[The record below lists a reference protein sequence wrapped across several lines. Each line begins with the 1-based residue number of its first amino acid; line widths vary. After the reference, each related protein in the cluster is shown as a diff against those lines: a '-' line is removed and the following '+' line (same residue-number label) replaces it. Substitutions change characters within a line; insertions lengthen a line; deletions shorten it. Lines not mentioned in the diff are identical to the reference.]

1 MQPTSSPR
9 RLGAR
14 PGTFLLAGAFVTGML
29 LFTHAGCGSTDC
41 ETADD
46 CQDQNGNPSTGQ
58 QWVCINKTCETRSTE
73 TDAGTR
79 DAGSDSGVPDSGI
92 PDSGTDAGTV
102 SVQIL
107 AFNDFHGQLEA
118 PAGSGGQIQVGV
130 LPDGG
135 PDRVNAGGVTYFA
148 KHIQDLR
155 ETNPNTV
162 VVSAGDLI
170 GATPLLSALF
180 HDEPTIEAMN
190 KIGIDLVA
198 VGNHEFDEGSPE
210 LLRMQ
215 TGGCHPVDGCQDGDG
230 FEGARFKYLAANVA
244 TAADRTLFPRYD
256 IRTFE
261 GVKIAF
267 IGMTLEGTPEIVTPT
282 YVSGLSFKDEVETV
296 NKLVPEL
303 KQQGVRAIVVVVH
316 EGGVAATGALVNEC
330 KGTGTADGL
339 ISGAIVDIAKGIDNE
354 VDVIVSGHTHNAYN
368 CSIGGKLVTSAA
380 SVGRLVTDIDL
391 KLDRTTGD
399 VVEAKANNV
408 IVTRTVTEDTGV
420 KDLVAK
426 YQARATPLA
435 NRVIGYVA
443 ATLMTPGNQKDP
455 AGQSTMGF
463 VIADAQLA
471 ATKPANMGGAQIAF
485 MNPGGVRADI
495 VEGEVT
501 YGEAFTTQP
510 FGNSLVTLTLTG
522 AQIEAVLE
530 RQWQQSGSAVIT
542 RILQPS
548 AGFSY
553 TFDANQPIG
562 SRIDPATI
570 RLDGQVIDP
579 AADYR
584 VTVNSFLATGGDGFA
599 PFNEGRNRLGGAVD
613 TDALENYLKNN
624 SSQGTPLP
632 APALDRITAILPP
645 PPAP

>member
-1 MQPTSSPR
+1 MQSTSSPPR
-9 RLGAR
+9 PGAR

-29 LFTHAGCGSTDC
+29 LFAHAGCGGDDC
-41 ETADD
+41 ESAADCLD
-46 CQDQNGNPSTGQ
+46 SNGTPSAGQ
-58 QWVCINKTCETRSTE
+58 EWVCIDKTCETRSVE
-73 TDAGTR
+73 Q
-79 DAGSDSGVPDSGI
+79 P
-92 PDSGTDAGTV
+92 GTDAGTDAGTGAGSDAGTV
-102 SVQIL
+102 SLQIL

-118 PAGSGGQIQVGV
+118 PAGTGGQIQTGV

-135 PDRVNAGGVTYFA
+135 PDRVNAGGATYFA

-190 KIGIDLVA
+190 QIGLDIVA
-198 VGNHEFDEGSPE
+198 VGNHEFDEGSSE
-210 LLRMQ
+210 LLRIQ
-215 TGGCHPVDGCQDGDG
+215 SGGCHPVDGCQDGDG

-244 TAADRTLFPRYD
+244 TASDRTLFPRYD
-256 IRTFE
+256 IRAFE
-261 GVKIAF
+261 GVKVAF

-303 KQQGVRAIVVVVH
+303 KQQGVETLIVVVH

-339 ISGAIVDIAKGIDNE
+339 ISGAIVDIAKGIDSE

-368 CSIGGKLVTSAA
+368 CVIGGKLVTSAA

-391 KLDRTTGD
+391 KLDRATGD
-399 VVEAKANNV
+399 VVEARANNV
-408 IVTRTVTEDTGV
+408 IVTRTVTEDAKV
-420 KDLVAK
+420 KTLVAK
-426 YQARATPLA
+426 YQERATPLA
-435 NRVIGYVA
+435 NRVIGHVA
-443 ATLMTPGNQKDP
+443 GTLQTPGNQKDP
-455 AGQSTMGF
+455 VGQSTLGF

-471 ATKPANMGGAQIAF
+471 ATRPANLGGAQIAF

-495 VEGEVT
+495 AGGEVT
-501 YGEAFTTQP
+501 YGEAFTAQP

-522 AQIEAVLE
+522 AQLEALLE
-530 RQWQQSGSAVIT
+530 RQWQPQTGSNVIT

-548 AGFSY
+548 AGFTY
-553 TFDANQPIG
+553 TYDATQPIG
-562 SRIDPATI
+562 SRIDPALM
-570 RLDGQVIDP
+570 RLNGEVIDP
-579 AADYR
+579 AANYR
-584 VTVNSFLATGGDGFA
+584 VTLNSFLASGGDGFA
-599 PFNEGRNRLGGAVD
+599 VLSEGRERLGGAVD
-613 TDALENYLKNN
+613 TDALENYLKT
-624 SSQGTPLP
+624 SSSEAAPLP
-632 APALDRITAILPP
+632 VPALDRITGILPP
-645 PPAP
+645 AP